1 MSRTP
6 TRTEMASWPCEDRPM
21 YDDMIFG
28 QRVRQHRKELDLTQE
43 DFAQRVGISTETVS
57 KIERGERRPSRHVA
71 ERMAQVLE
79 LAAGDRAAFVR
90 AARVLLSDTPE
101 PSQAPA
107 FAPPL
112 AAAPAVAAPRRPRVN
127 LPTPSTALVGRASEL
142 AELAR
147 LLDDPDCRL

>member
-1 MSRTP
+1 MRTMI
-6 TRTEMASWPCEDRPM
+6 RTQIRTHMAQSPCEDRAM

-79 LAAGDRAAFVR
+79 LAVEDRAAFVR
-90 AARVLLSDTPE
+90 ASRVLLSDAPE
-101 PSQAPA
+101 PSVAPA
-107 FAPPL
+107 FAPPEV
-112 AAAPAVAAPRRPRVN
+112 AAPAVVAPRRP
-127 LPTPSTALVGRASEL
+127 
-142 AELAR
+142 
-147 LLDDPDCRL
+147 